1 MKSFVDSNPPVDSND
16 TIKFYKVLY
25 KVTLLKFYIK
35 FYVKFYV
42 KFYILRTTGYYY
54 SDHIKIIIS
63 Y

>member
-25 KVTLLKFYIK
+25 KVTILKFYIK
-35 FYVKFYV
+35 FYVKFYKV
-42 KFYILRTTGYYY
+42 LCKVLYTSYNWILLLR
-54 SDHIKIIIS
+54 S